1 MQHTK
6 IKQFLNIKTL
16 AVSMVSHVLNTVS
29 TQNTIN
35 HQAHL
40 KAVIKNRNMK
50 YINGKT
56 VSVINLNISRYLT
69 QGIKQQDNKT
79 F

>member
-1 MQHTK
+1 MQHNK
-6 IKQFLNIKTL
+6 IKQFKNIKTL

-29 TQNTIN
+29 TQNMIN

-40 KAVIKNRNMK
+40 KAVIKKISNMK

-56 VSVINLNISRYLT
+56 PSVINLNISRYLT
-69 QGIKQQDNKT
+69 Q
-79 F
+79 